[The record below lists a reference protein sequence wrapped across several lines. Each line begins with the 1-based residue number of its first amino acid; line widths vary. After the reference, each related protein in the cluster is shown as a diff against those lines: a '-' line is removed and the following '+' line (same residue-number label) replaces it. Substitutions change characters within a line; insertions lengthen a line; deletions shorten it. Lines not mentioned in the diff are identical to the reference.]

1 MFTKTQG
8 LTLHEENFRVCSGIR
23 AGPEISSDC
32 SLDISLGSTDTDKPM
47 GSRTSSVRLQA
58 KEPMAQST
66 ISEQPVSYKLG
77 TAQNLIE
84 MADADGE
91 AELPRG
97 LTVVDEIM
105 QDDDCTPLA
114 QVWQP
119 TAEEELAIRILLS
132 EDAESFSYAPSQVPS
147 PQDQVPPVLPSVND
161 ALLVSAIDD
170 DLRMSDDLAG
180 WQTLRPAHGAVEYD
194 VGYCF
199 V

>member
-1 MFTKTQG
+1 V
-8 LTLHEENFRVCSGIR
+8 RSGIK
-23 AGPEISSDC
+23 AGPEIPGDC

-47 GSRTSSVRLQA
+47 ASRASSVRLQA
-58 KEPMAQST
+58 KEPMAQSK

-97 LTVVDEIM
+97 LTVV
-105 QDDDCTPLA
+105 DDDCTPLA

-132 EDAESFSYAPSQVPS
+132 EDAESFSYAPSRVPS
-147 PQDQVPPVLPSVND
+147 PQDQC
-161 ALLVSAIDD
+161 LLLTTTSACPTI
-170 DLRMSDDLAG
+170 
-180 WQTLRPAHGAVEYD
+180 
-194 VGYCF
+194 
-199 V
+199 